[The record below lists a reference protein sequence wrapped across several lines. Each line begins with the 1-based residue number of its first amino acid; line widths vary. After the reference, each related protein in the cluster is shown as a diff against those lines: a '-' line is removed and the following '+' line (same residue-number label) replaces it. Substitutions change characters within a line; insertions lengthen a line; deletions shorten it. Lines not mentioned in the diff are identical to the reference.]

1 MVLEKGIA
9 KGKIGFREKGAQFKN
24 FQALSQ
30 VYEAAIN
37 RVRPLIPYSL
47 ASSGCSG
54 TQTERCL
61 SQSCFL
67 KIPVINLGT
76 FLMQSRFCPPKS
88 Q

>member
-47 ASSGCSG
+47 RDSDREMPFSVLLLEDTGD
-54 TQTERCL
+54 
-61 SQSCFL
+61 
-67 KIPVINLGT
+67 
-76 FLMQSRFCPPKS
+76 
-88 Q
+88 